1 MPNSV
6 QQNPMNKVG
15 RNSGAGRTG
24 VSRLVPTPREAA
36 RGVREMDLDDSG
48 TSGWV
53 GRLGVGLGVAS
64 ALGAG
69 IAVLAARRAR
79 RRRSLRS
86 RLERFVGRG

>member
-36 RGVREMDLDDSG
+36 RGVREMDLDEAG
-48 TSGWV
+48 RSGWV
-53 GRLGVGLGVAS
+53 GRLGMGLGVAG
-64 ALGAG
+64 ALGAA
-69 IAVLAARRAR
+69 IAVLAVRRAR
-79 RRRSLRS
+79 RQRSLRS
-86 RLERFVGRG
+86 RFERLVGRG